1 MTGRMRNLEIS
12 MGYITRLLDVQEDQK
27 ELERQFIYHA
37 SQLDRNLLVSINK
50 KVSEP
55 LEIDQILAGYV
66 RLLLR
71 NSFSED
77 FLKVNNSI
85 CVSVPPYASDL
96 AIKRL

>member
-55 LEIDQILAGYV
+55 LEID
-66 RLLLR
+66 
-71 NSFSED
+71 
-77 FLKVNNSI
+77 
-85 CVSVPPYASDL
+85 
-96 AIKRL
+96 